1 MAYWGSLNL
10 PTETA
15 LISESWFWEEG
26 VCVALFLSMMT
37 LVSFKVSGVAA
48 ALIDICASTYTS
60 GIASSYLLASSLTEL
75 DRASSENF
83 FLNLRNF
90 IDLLLKHPIY
100 FLLLSFITVLF

>member
-1 MAYWGSLNL
+1 M
-10 PTETA
+10 
-15 LISESWFWEEG
+15 
-26 VCVALFLSMMT
+26 FLSMMT

-48 ALIDICASTYTS
+48 ALIDICVSTYTS

-83 FLNLRNF
+83 FPSLRLNLRNF